1 MMIETLCN
9 RMREEMDDC
18 SYYAEKALWYQDKYP
33 EIAKAFRLLSEQ
45 EHGHALVIYDAA
57 KRCIGEEEWEAK
69 LLEYEKEVVDER
81 AAKVKEIWAK
91 IR

>member
-18 SYYAEKALWYQDKYP
+18 SYYAENALWYQGKYP
-33 EIAKAFRLLSEQ
+33 ELAKAFRLLSEQ

-57 KRCIGEEEWEAK
+57 TRCIGEEEWETK
-69 LLEYEKEVVDER
+69 LLEYEKEIVDER